1 VHPDNLFARKGDHAV
16 ACGDCHDRTAGP
28 DTRGANVT
36 CVDAKCHH
44 TLTQADLIGDH
55 GIAAYTNARGDGT
68 SRNFCHQ
75 CHS

>member
-1 VHPDNLFARKGDHAV
+1 MGK
-16 ACGDCHDRTAGP
+16 
-28 DTRGANVT
+28 NVT

-44 TLTQADLIGDH
+44 TLSVSDRIEDH
-55 GIAAYTNARGDGT
+55 GADYQTARGTGS